1 MMNFGKKMAV
11 GVASA
16 ALVASLAGVP
26 AAVAAGGDRMVPS
39 PSYDVNRLRLSGK
52 SRVDTAIEVA
62 KHAMKAADGVSD
74 HSWNGNQPPKVVYI
88 AGYDGEVDAAAGG
101 ALTDGPMLLAKAD
114 GSSNEKVA
122 EAVKEFGVET
132 VIALGGDKAVPD
144 SVLSDIAKK
153 AGDLKTARVA
163 GHDRFETSVEIANR
177 IGQVTG
183 RFTPGTVVLANGVT
197 LVDALTAGTIDSPIL
212 LTKQD
217 GSLPE
222 SVMAYLKK
230 VKPQSFIA
238 VGGTKVIPD
247 STVLSA
253 QYTALGNDALS
264 TDDSYPDII
273 AKRDRLK
280 ALIAEAD
287 SQWNRSDGEYVK
299 AVKTAKRL
307 YKEAKVR
314 YDVARADL
322 EKAVAP
328 LDSVKG
334 IDENKKLLDGG
345 KLAANSKVQDVI
357 AKLSPVFSKDAVTAD
372 KDVAGKLFKPS
383 REKITFDEA
392 AAIEKYAKDAIKDAK
407 KAIDKYNAKQADGTE
422 SDFDGLAKHVI
433 EGDVQT
439 TGVSLYAQM
448 QVFKYRLD
456 AAEANLKSAKD
467 TVAYLDLKA
476 AGLGDKLQ
484 GKSYTRLAGKN
495 RYGTAAA
502 ISAWYQNHYDPDW
515 TTAVYLVN
523 GDALADAV
531 VAGQLH
537 RGPVLL
543 TNSAE
548 AYSNEVNNEII
559 RAAKRLGAKNS
570 KLIEIYGVGGSKVIS
585 DSLLKTANA
594 TALVAQRGDNT
605 NQPTPGKT
613 NVLSA
618 NNLTLGKS
626 NTATGLKTKVMLNGV
641 EANPTISAGKI
652 LVSDGT
658 NTVASGEIA
667 SFPTVGYASGVFTVK
682 ATANA
687 VAGKDYTVKFTD
699 DKGNSG
705 SFIVSVTDK
714 DVFRVDASHQVY
726 VGSGANDGQS
736 QDKSL
741 KVVKAANS
749 NATSSVALK
758 AYGYDGEAVNGAS
771 FTLVKDKEGTA
782 LTGNKLTVA
791 EATSGSSVTGA
802 VTLEID
808 NSGKFKIATDSTN
821 AAAKKGAWEQEVFV
835 KISKANY
842 EDKVVSLKLWLEVTD

>member
-16 ALVASLAGVP
+16 ALVASLAGAP

-183 RFTPGTVVLANGVT
+183 RFTPHTVVLANGVT

-230 VKPQSFIA
+230 VKPQNFIA

-253 QYTALGNDALS
+253 QYTALGNGALS

-314 YDVARADL
+314 YDVERADL

-345 KLAANSKVQDVI
+345 KLAANDKVQAVI
-357 AKLSPVFSKDAVTAD
+357 GKLSPVFSKDAVTAD

-605 NQPTPGKT
+605 NQPTPGKKNPFT
-613 NVLSA
+613 NSENVTVDKPAFDIKTTDNAGVEVQVKVMGSA
-618 NNLTLGKS
+618 ISENLANKVKLVKRMPLDGTAPTPTGEADGKVKVTTTS
-626 NTATGLKTKVMLNGV
+626 ATPGTYTYEIELPGGRKAYFTATVKEQSTKPALNVTAGGV
-641 EANPTISAGKI
+641 
-652 LVSDGT
+652 V
-658 NTVASGEIA
+658 NTELYSLTGE
-667 SFPTVGYASGVFTVK
+667 TVGTDHPTDLKVSSLKDKSFAVKIKTSTKGAELKAS
-682 ATANA
+682 
-687 VAGKDYTVKFTD
+687 
-699 DKGNSG
+699 
-705 SFIVSVTDK
+705 VSV
-714 DVFRVDASHQVY
+714 
-726 VGSGANDGQS
+726 N
-736 QDKSL
+736 
-741 KVVKAANS
+741 
-749 NATSSVALK
+749 
-758 AYGYDGEAVNGAS
+758 
-771 FTLVKDKEGTA
+771 
-782 LTGNKLTVA
+782 
-791 EATSGSSVTGA
+791 
-802 VTLEID
+802 
-808 NSGKFKIATDSTN
+808 N
-821 AAAKKGAWEQEVFV
+821 AAATDAKIVKKDTDSYVVFNV
-835 KISKANY
+835 PENIAANQTI
-842 EDKVVSLKLWLEVTD
+842 KLTLTQTETGKMPTDSDVATITVAN